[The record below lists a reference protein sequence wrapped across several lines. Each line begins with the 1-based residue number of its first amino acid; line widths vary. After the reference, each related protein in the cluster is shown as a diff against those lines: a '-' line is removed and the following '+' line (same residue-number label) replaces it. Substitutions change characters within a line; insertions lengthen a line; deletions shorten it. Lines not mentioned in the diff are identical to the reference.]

1 MLHHG
6 QQMAEMLAS
15 PNARHN
21 LERDMVE
28 YATKA
33 HESGIVV
40 DFEEVPDESQA
51 HFKKFAAELAA
62 ALHSANLKLM
72 VALLARD
79 DAYDYAFF
87 GKQCDALVLM
97 NYDQHWLTS
106 PPGPIAGQDW
116 YVENLRQIL
125 KIVPAQKVISA
136 IGNYAYDWSLAPK
149 KKQEVAE
156 SLTIQEALVRAWQ
169 QLALNLPAV
178 PIRSLRDY
186 AVQAALL

>member
-1 MLHHG
+1 
-6 QQMAEMLAS
+6 MAEMLAS
-15 PNARHN
+15 ANARHN

-40 DFEEVPDESQA
+40 DFEEVHDESQA
-51 HFKKFAAELAA
+51 HFKKLAAELAG
-62 ALHSANLKLM
+62 ALHAANLKLM
-72 VALLARD
+72 VALPARD

-116 YVENLRQIL
+116 YVESLQQIL
-125 KIVPAQKVISA
+125 KIVPAQKIISA
-136 IGNYAYDWSLAPK
+136 IRNYAYDWSLAPK
-149 KKQEVAE
+149 KKQDAAV
-156 SLTIQEALVRAWQ
+156 SLTIQEDLVRASESGT
-169 QLALNLPAV
+169 AVEFDPVSLN
-178 PIRSLRDY
+178 
-186 AVQAALL
+186 